1 MSIKKFYEV
10 RIQHSYG
17 FWYPLRA
24 NLCEFHE
31 SVIVIDADNHENALI
46 KAIMQLM
53 NDTNSSFSQ
62 FRRKYAKKDYCY
74 FTTLIYDEN
83 AKEIRIGIEKT
94 RHHKNFE
101 YHQTE
106 RYSFYARETF

>member
-10 RIQHSYG
+10 RVQHSYG

-24 NLCEFHE
+24 NLCEFDE
-31 SVIVIDADNHENALI
+31 TIVIIDADNHEQAII
-46 KAIMQLM
+46 KAIMKLM

-62 FRRKYAKKDYCY
+62 FRRKYSKKDYCY
-74 FTTLIYDEN
+74 FVPVIYDEN
-83 AKEIRIGIEKT
+83 SKEIRIGIDKT

-106 RYSFYARETF
+106 RYSFYVREEF